1 MEPQVVKTQG
11 ISAASSRIRTSNN
24 NINSA
29 FDTLRSRMLQLENW
43 RGAAGT
49 VAQTTMHQLFNGNNS
64 RSAVLQNYA
73 NMLEQQINP
82 GYVATEATNRS
93 LADNFK

>member
-1 MEPQVVKTQG
+1 MGQLLVNTQG

-29 FDTLRSRMLQLENW
+29 FATLRGQMQQLNNW

-49 VAQTTMHQLFNGNNS
+49 VAQTTMHQLFDGNDS
-64 RSAVLQNYA
+64 RSAVLQNYI
-73 NMLEQQINP
+73 NILEQQINP
-82 GYVATEATNRS
+82 GYTSTETTVKS
-93 LADNFK
+93 LADKFK